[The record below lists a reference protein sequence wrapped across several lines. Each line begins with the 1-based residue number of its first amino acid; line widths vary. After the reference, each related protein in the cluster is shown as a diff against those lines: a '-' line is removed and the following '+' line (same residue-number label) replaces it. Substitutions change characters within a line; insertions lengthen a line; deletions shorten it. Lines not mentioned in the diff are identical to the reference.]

1 MPAPSGLPL
10 HLLLVW
16 LHSSSSS
23 PSALSIL
30 SVKGKSLMCYLFWVV
45 LRSKSLELFDCNIP
59 LFSENNSYP
68 SRIYALWNEKGLY
81 ENIFNEQR
89 KLWCNHW
96 QLFSKVT
103 ARSSGKGEVEIGA
116 FSEAPGGACRIWPG
130 GSCAYGREDV
140 KRPAHRAKGGHGRR
154 RGQRLW
160 GTLCHL
166 AYGPLARAS
175 LLITLSVEC
184 C

>member
-59 LFSENNSYP
+59 LFSENSSYP

-116 FSEAPGGACRIWPG
+116 FSEAPGGACRIWPKVHVRMG
-130 GSCAYGREDV
+130 ERMWRDLHIEQRVAMVVGEARDSEEHCA
-140 KRPAHRAKGGHGRR
+140 
-154 RGQRLW
+154 
-160 GTLCHL
+160 
-166 AYGPLARAS
+166 
-175 LLITLSVEC
+175 I
-184 C
+184 